1 MKKKEQ
7 RRMEK
12 SAEFLELLKKNAP
25 DFYKDYV
32 KKYKK
37 TVEKKQARRLGGQG
51 DMFELPV

>member
-1 MKKKEQ
+1 
-7 RRMEK
+7 MEK